1 MLNNQNALLIGVLLV
16 LGAVVIYLA
25 LKKSD
30 KCPVEHK
37 DNVENINN
45 DALKAKIREMVREY
59 ELLQEENIKLNDKI
73 AAIHLAQGMQHE
85 HTKYLN
91 ANLNAHTSTGAPIHG

>member
-30 KCPVEHK
+30 KCPEHR